1 MDVQAAKK
9 YVAVIERALVL
20 LKAAVEDGKTP
31 DVDIP
36 VEPQPVV
43 APAISH
49 EQLAA
54 RNKHIQALMEIDCW
68 PLAVP
73 AHHMNSNMSDEDQI
87 NRANAVL
94 DMTLMKSVEGKHFL
108 DFGCGDGWI
117 AREAIKRGAATST
130 GYDLQ
135 TFPTWPNPKMKG
147 VGFVTDFSVLTKEK
161 FDVIFLY
168 DVLDHTTDPIGVMN
182 QVKMLLNTDG
192 VVYVRCHPWSSKHA
206 SHLYKKG
213 LNKAYIHLF
222 LTWDELAKLGYEP
235 MFTRTEKKP
244 LEAYRW
250 WFNNFKIER
259 ERPIREAVS
268 DFFYVPSFMDLV
280 TVEQQLAPDVRES
293 FFKNMDIQF
302 VDYVLKL

>member
-9 YVAVIERALVL
+9 YIAVIERAMVL
-20 LKAAVEDGKTP
+20 LKAAVEDGSP
-31 DVDIP
+31 P
-36 VEPQPVV
+36 PESEPQPVV
-43 APAISH
+43 VQPAISQEH
-49 EQLAA
+49 IEA
-54 RNKHIQALMEIDCW
+54 RNKHVQALMQIDCW

-73 AHHMNSNMSDEDQI
+73 AHHINNSMSDEDQI

-94 DMTLMKSVEGKHFL
+94 DMTLMKSVEGKDFL
-108 DFGCGDGWI
+108 DFGCGEGWI
-117 AREAIKRGAATST
+117 AREAMKRGASSST

-135 TFPTWPNPKMKG
+135 NFPTWPNPKMKD
-147 VGFVTDFSVLTKEK
+147 VRFVTDFSVLTKDR

-168 DVLDHTTDPIGVMN
+168 DVLDHAADPIEVMN
-182 QVKMLLNTDG
+182 QVKMLLNKDG

-235 MFTRTEKKP
+235 MFTRTEKRP

-250 WFNNFKIER
+250 WFNSFKIER

-268 DFFYVPSFMDLV
+268 EFFYVPAFMDLV
-280 TVEQQLAPDVRES
+280 ASEQQLTQDMRDS